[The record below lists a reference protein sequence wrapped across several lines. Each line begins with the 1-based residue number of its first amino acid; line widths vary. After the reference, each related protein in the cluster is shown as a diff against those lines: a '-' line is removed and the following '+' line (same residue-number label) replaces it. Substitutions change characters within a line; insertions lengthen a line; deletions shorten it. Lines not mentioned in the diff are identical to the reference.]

1 MCGISGFFSPNG
13 FKPEEGARIA
23 EKMSKTIAHRGPD
36 DSGVWVDGNAGIAL
50 SHRRLSILELSA
62 AGHQPMISASGRY
75 VLIFNGEIY
84 NYRDIRKDIE
94 VSGVVSWRGH
104 SDTETLLA
112 GFELWGFESTIKK
125 TVGTFGIALWD
136 RKNRELLLTRD
147 RMGEKPL
154 YYGWQGDS
162 FLFGSEL
169 KALRAHKLFVDEIEH
184 SVLESYLKYGYISA
198 PLSIYKDIF
207 KLLPGSYIRIS
218 SKEEIG
224 ISPQPTAYWS
234 LEKVA
239 SAGLNQ
245 PFVGSDSE
253 AIDLLEETLIQSV
266 SLQRNS
272 DVPLGAFLSGG
283 IDSSL
288 VVALLQS
295 MSSKKIKTYTIG
307 FEEKKYNEAEHAETI
322 ANYIGTDHTTLYL
335 SEQDIIKSIP
345 EINHLYDEPF
355 SDSSASLLV
364 SRLAKSEV
372 TVALSGDGGDEAF
385 CGYSA
390 YQSFNNIW
398 TKFDKIPMHLR
409 MLLSKFILMTPSSV
423 ITKSLTPLLASLNK
437 STSIPVGIRVQQL
450 ARAMVAKGHNEFF
463 YLMKSNGGIE
473 KSLINNRYQQQ
484 GKDITGESV
493 EFSDIVNS
501 MLYYDAKDYLSG
513 DILVKADR
521 ASMSVGLENRAPLLD
536 HRIIELAW
544 KLPIDMKNRSGVSK
558 WPLRQVLYRH
568 IPQKLVDRPKMG
580 FNLPASEWI
589 RGPLKDWFEGS
600 LNSDVLKRE
609 GFFDVENV
617 QNILSQHMSG
627 KHNWQAILW
636 RLAAF
641 QSWSTN
647 R

>member
-1 MCGISGFFSPNG
+1 MCGISGFYSPRR
-13 FKPEEGARIA
+13 FQSEEGIQLAR
-23 EKMSKTIAHRGPD
+23 KMANAITHRGPD
-36 DSGVWVDGNAGIAL
+36 DSGEWVDGDAGIAL
-50 SHRRLSILELSA
+50 SHRRLSILELSD

-75 VLIFNGEIY
+75 AMVFNGEIY
-84 NYRDIRKDIE
+84 NHLDIRKDIAASE
-94 VSGVVSWRGH
+94 QVSWRGH

-112 GFELWGFESTIKK
+112 GFDCWGFETTIKK

-136 RKNRELLLTRD
+136 RKTRELTLTRD

-169 KALRAHKLFVDEIEH
+169 KALRAHESFSNEIEH
-184 SVLESYLKYGYISA
+184 SVLESYLKYGYISS
-198 PLSIYKDIF
+198 PLSIYRGIF
-207 KLLPGSYIRIS
+207 KLLPGTYIRIS
-218 SKEEIG
+218 AKDQIG
-224 ISPQPTAYWS
+224 SIPQPIQYWS
-234 LEKVA
+234 LEEVA
-239 SAGLNQ
+239 STGINQ
-245 PFVGSDSE
+245 PFVGSDKE

-295 MSSKKIKTYTIG
+295 MSSSKIKTYTIG
-307 FEEKKYNEAEHAETI
+307 FEEEKYNEATHAEAI
-322 ANYIGTDHTTLYL
+322 SNYIGTDHTTLYL
-335 SEQDIIKSIP
+335 SEQDIVKSIP
-345 EINHLYDEPF
+345 EINAIYDEPF

-364 SRLAKSEV
+364 SKIARNDV
-372 TVALSGDGGDEAF
+372 TVALSGDGGDETF

-390 YQSFNNIW
+390 YPSLNNVW
-398 TKFDKIPMHLR
+398 KNLDKIPLPFR
-409 MLLSKFILMTPSSV
+409 MMLSKLILMMPSPV
-423 ITKSLTPLLASLNK
+423 ITKFLSPLLSLLNK
-437 STSIPVGIRVQQL
+437 STSIPAGIRTQQL
-450 ARAMVAKGHNEFF
+450 AKAMMTKGHSEFF

-473 KSLINNRYQQQ
+473 KSLINSGYREQSKNTNNEE
-484 GKDITGESV
+484 I
-493 EFSDIVNS
+493 EFNDFMNS
-501 MLYYDAKDYLSG
+501 ILYFDSKDYLSG

-544 KLPIDMKNRSGVSK
+544 KFPIDMKFRSGILK
-558 WPLRQVLYRH
+558 WPLRQVLYRY
-568 IPQKLVDRPKMG
+568 IPQNLVDRPKMG

-589 RGPLKDWFEGS
+589 RGPLKDYVEDS
-600 LNSDVLKRE
+600 LNSDVLQRE

-617 QNILSQHMSG
+617 QEILKQHMNG
-627 KHNWQAILW
+627 KHNWQATLW
-636 RLAAF
+636 RLVAF
-641 QSWSTN
+641 QSWSEN